1 MLGLIVGVSGTAIT
15 MGVLRDNPSDI
26 GQGLDILISASRN
39 ETGAEQ
45 SAAPLMSQTDET
57 QQEVTFNYHELLL
70 EGEHLLPELPPLPET
85 EQSEKPGQKTV
96 SLEPTSRPSEE
107 VARSSSLYVLQVGS
121 FQKFEDADRVKATL
135 ALNGIGSFI
144 QKVTVE
150 GRGDFYRVRV
160 GPYEQIQEVRKSGEA
175 LAKLG
180 FHPLRFRLKKDI

>member
-1 MLGLIVGVSGTAIT
+1 MLGLIVGISGTLIT

-26 GQGLDILISASRN
+26 GKGLDILISASKN
-39 ETGAEQ
+39 EDQ
-45 SAAPLMSQTDET
+45 SAAPLMIQTEES

-70 EGEHLLPELPPLPET
+70 EGEQLLPELPPLPEN
-85 EQSEKPGQKTV
+85 EQADKPKQE
-96 SLEPTSRPSEE
+96 SPSSEPTRQSNEE

-121 FQKFEDADRVKATL
+121 FQKFEDADRVKANL

-160 GPYEQIQEVRKSGEA
+160 GPYEQIQELRKSGEA